1 MPKPIKRKQASEIN
15 PFIDHN
21 DSTQTLENV
30 AQTLREFGILISD
43 TKCDKGWMF
52 LITDTL
58 AAALAFEAEQDLA
71 LRAADKT

>member
-1 MPKPIKRKQASEIN
+1 MSKPIKRKLASEIN

-30 AQTLREFGILISD
+30 AHTLREFGILISD

-52 LITDTL
+52 MITDTL
-58 AAALAFEAEQDLA
+58 AAALSFEASQE
-71 LRAADKT
+71 RSS